1 MMLTKLCEQV
11 SIFKVMPISKI
22 VGLTCGGD
30 EMVFNN
36 IVLEKKDGIAKL
48 TINRPPVNVV
58 NYEAIA
64 EINAALEELK
74 KDKATKVLLMRG
86 AGNKAFC
93 AGVEVKDHIGDA
105 MPMMMREFGKI
116 FILLKNLGKPSI
128 AVVNGVALGG
138 GCELVAGC
146 DMAIAS
152 EKAKFGQPEI
162 ILGGLAPAAAALLPR
177 MIGEKKAFEIVLLG
191 ESINA
196 QEAERIGLI
205 NKVVP
210 EEELDKV
217 AEELARKFL
226 DKSGLSVKI
235 VRDIFYQ
242 CATIADSE
250 KAMETAI
257 ELGIQSWETEDGQE
271 GLKAFLE
278 KRKPV
283 WKNK

>member
-1 MMLTKLCEQV
+1 ME
-11 SIFKVMPISKI
+11 FK
-22 VGLTCGGD
+22 
-30 EMVFNN
+30 N
-36 IVLEKKDGIAKL
+36 IILEKKEGITVL
-48 TINRPPVNVV
+48 TLNRPPVNVV
-58 NYEAIA
+58 NYEAIM
-64 EINAALEELK
+64 EINFALRELK
-74 KDKATKVLLMRG
+74 NDEATGVLLLRG

-93 AGVEVKDHIGDA
+93 AGVEIKDHIGDK
-105 MPMMMREFGKI
+105 MPMMMREFGQI
-116 FILLKNLGKPSI
+116 FSLLKNLGKPSI
-128 AVVNGVALGG
+128 AVVNGAALGG

-162 ILGGLAPAAAALLPR
+162 VLGGLAPAAAALFPG
-177 MIGEKKAFEIVLLG
+177 MIGEKKAFEMILLG
-191 ESINA
+191 ESISA
-196 QEAERIGLI
+196 VEAERIGLI